1 MKFTKREKVLLYI
14 LLCII
19 LIVGSVFLLIL
30 PSYDKYNDLKT
41 EHQNAQLEL
50 QSTRASIIDYTDLDK
65 QIKKTS
71 KELKQVK
78 NKFYSEMEKEEV
90 DSMITNMVI
99 EHGLTPSSLSVT
111 DAANENV
118 ISYKAFTKNKNAT
131 SDKSGNQL
139 KVYNVNMTVSGTI
152 SNLQTLVNDANK
164 SKTLKVASVNYSEQN
179 SDEKEM
185 NVTFKVFMI

>member
-118 ISYKAFTKNKNAT
+118 ISYKTFTKNKNAT
-131 SDKSGNQL
+131 SDKSENQL

-152 SNLQTLVNDANK
+152 TNLQTLVNDANK
-164 SKTLKVASVNYSEQN
+164 SKTLKVASVNYSGQD

-185 NVTFKVFMI
+185 TITFKVFMI